1 MFYVLDVIKF
11 SELPWFI
18 FLVYAAIS
26 KNFQKDCVYALAATR
41 KRQVAPE
48 HLLQTH
54 STFNKSVMMAMCVS
68 KLWSEDQWRILPW
81 DASDSPVMLVKLKS
95 VESSLS
101 SSMAMFLL
109 TERARLSTFRNET
122 PAFIFTRSFAT
133 QLHRSECCWLQ
144 NTKRNAAAGL
154 ASSWRWWTEAA
165 LDQCLASSN

>member
-68 KLWSEDQWRILPW
+68 KL
-81 DASDSPVMLVKLKS
+81 
-95 VESSLS
+95 
-101 SSMAMFLL
+101 
-109 TERARLSTFRNET
+109 
-122 PAFIFTRSFAT
+122 
-133 QLHRSECCWLQ
+133 
-144 NTKRNAAAGL
+144 
-154 ASSWRWWTEAA
+154 
-165 LDQCLASSN
+165 